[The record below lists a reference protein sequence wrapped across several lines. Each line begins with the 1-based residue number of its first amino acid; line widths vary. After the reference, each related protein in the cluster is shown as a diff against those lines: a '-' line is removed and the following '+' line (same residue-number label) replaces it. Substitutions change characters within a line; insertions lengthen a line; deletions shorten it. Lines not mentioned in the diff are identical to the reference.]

1 LLLGF
6 RYDHNSI
13 HGNIYTPR
21 AAYKWSIDPFNII
34 RVNAGTGYR
43 VVNLFT
49 EDHAA
54 LTGAREVIVKNEL
67 KPERT
72 YNININYLKK
82 IHTKNGTF
90 IALDLTTWYTYFNN
104 RITGDFITDPDK
116 IIYDNLN
123 GYAISKGVSAN
134 IDINFNNG
142 LKVIAGATYQDV
154 ASVIDGKKQQQLLT
168 EHFTGT
174 WSVSY
179 RIRPK
184 HITIDYTGNIYG
196 PMLLPLLGP
205 LDPRSP
211 ESPTWSIQNIQL
223 TWSGLNRF
231 EFYTGIKNLLNW
243 TPGRKDLFII
253 ARTNDPFDKRVEY
266 TSDGKIKATPD
277 NPYALSFDPNYLFAP
292 NQGMRLF
299 LGVRFVLK

>member
-1 LLLGF
+1 
-6 RYDHNSI
+6 
-13 HGNIYTPR
+13 
-21 AAYKWSIDPFNII
+21 
-34 RVNAGTGYR
+34 VNAGTGYR

-82 IHTKNGTF
+82 VHTKNGTF
-90 IALDLTTWYTYFNN
+90 ISLDLTTWYTYFNN

-116 IIYDNLN
+116 IIYDNLD

-134 IDINFNNG
+134 IDVNFNNG

-154 ASVIDGKKQQQLLT
+154 ASVINGKKQQQLLT

-174 WSVSY
+174 WSFSY
-179 RIRPK
+179 KIRPK
-184 HITIDYTGNIYG
+184 QITIDYTGNIYG

-211 ESPTWSIQNIQL
+211 KSPTWSIQNIQL

-231 EFYTGIKNLLNW
+231 EFYAGIKNMLNW
-243 TPGRKDLFII
+243 TPGRKDPFII